1 MSDIV
6 TKDLII
12 ASGSATTKEEAI
24 REAGN
29 LLLKAEAVTPAYVEA
44 MLERERSI
52 TTYMGSYL
60 AIPHGTNTSKGA
72 IRHSAVSL
80 VRYVN
85 PIDWGGGEVRI
96 VVGIAGVNNEHLGIL
111 SKIAIIFSDEV
122 EAKKMLE
129 ATTAPTVVAGLRL
142 LRSETA

>member
-1 MSDIV
+1 MSETV

-12 ASGSATTKEEAI
+12 ASGSATTRDEAI

-29 LLLKAEAVTPAYVEA
+29 LLLKADALTPAYVDA
-44 MLERERSI
+44 MVEREGSI

-60 AIPHGTNTSKGA
+60 AIPHGTNESKET
-72 IRHSAVSL
+72 IKHSAVSL

-85 PIDWGGGEVRI
+85 PIDWDGNEVRI

-122 EAKKMLE
+122 EAKKMLD
-129 ATTAPTVVAGLRL
+129 ATTVDELYQL
-142 LRSETA
+142 LGDVNAD

>member
-1 MSDIV
+1 MSETV

-12 ASGSATTKEEAI
+12 ASGSATTRDEAI

-29 LLLKAEAVTPAYVEA
+29 LLLKADAVTPAYVDA
-44 MLERERSI
+44 MVERERSI

-60 AIPHGTNTSKGA
+60 AIPHGTNESKET
-72 IRHSAVSL
+72 IKHSAVSL

-85 PIDWGGGEVRI
+85 PIDWDGNEVRI

-122 EAKKMLE
+122 EAKKMLD
-129 ATTAPTVVAGLRL
+129 ATTVDELYQL
-142 LRSETA
+142 LADVNAD

>member
-12 ASGSATTKEEAI
+12 ASGAATTRDEAI

-29 LLLKAEAVTPAYVEA
+29 LLLKADAVTPAYVEA
-44 MLERERSI
+44 MVERERSI

-60 AIPHGTNTSKGA
+60 AIPHGTNESKET
-72 IRHSAVSL
+72 IKHSAVSL

-85 PIDWGGGEVRI
+85 PIDWDGNEVRI
-96 VVGIAGVNNEHLGIL
+96 VVGIAGVNNEHLSIL
-111 SKIAIIFSDEV
+111 SKIAIIFSNEV
-122 EAKKMLE
+122 EAKKMLDA
-129 ATTAPTVVAGLRL
+129 ATVDELYL
-142 LRSETA
+142 LLGDVNAD

>member
-12 ASGSATTKEEAI
+12 ASGAATTRDEAI

-29 LLLKAEAVTPAYVEA
+29 LLLKADAVTPAYVDA
-44 MLERERSI
+44 MVERERSI

-60 AIPHGTNTSKGA
+60 AIPHGTNESKET
-72 IRHSAVSL
+72 IKHSAVSL

-85 PIDWGGGEVRI
+85 PIDWDGNEVRI

-122 EAKKMLE
+122 EAKKMLD
-129 ATTAPTVVAGLRL
+129 ATTVDELYQL
-142 LRSETA
+142 LGNVNAD

>member
-1 MSDIV
+1 MSEIV

-12 ASGSATTKEEAI
+12 ASGSATTRDEAI

-29 LLLKAEAVTPAYVEA
+29 LLLKADAVTPAYVDA
-44 MLERERSI
+44 MVERERSI

-60 AIPHGTNTSKGA
+60 AIPHGTNESKET
-72 IRHSAVSL
+72 IKHSAVSL

-85 PIDWGGGEVRI
+85 PIDWDGNEVRI
-96 VVGIAGVNNEHLGIL
+96 VVGIAGVNDEHLGIL

-122 EAKKMLE
+122 EAKKMLD
-129 ATTAPTVVAGLRL
+129 ATTVDELYQL
-142 LRSETA
+142 LGNVNAD

>member
-12 ASGSATTKEEAI
+12 ASGSATTMEDAI

-29 LLLKAEAVTPAYVEA
+29 LLLQAEAVTPAYVEA

-60 AIPHGTNTSKGA
+60 AIPHGTNTSKEA
-72 IRHSAVSL
+72 VRHSAVSL

-85 PIDWGGGEVRI
+85 PIDWGAGEVRI
-96 VVGIAGVNNEHLGIL
+96 VVGVAGVNNEHLGLI
-111 SKIAIIFSDEV
+111 SKIATTFSDEV
-122 EAKKMLE
+122 EATKMLG
-129 ATTAPTVVAGLRL
+129 ASTVDELYEL
-142 LRSETA
+142 LGDVNTD